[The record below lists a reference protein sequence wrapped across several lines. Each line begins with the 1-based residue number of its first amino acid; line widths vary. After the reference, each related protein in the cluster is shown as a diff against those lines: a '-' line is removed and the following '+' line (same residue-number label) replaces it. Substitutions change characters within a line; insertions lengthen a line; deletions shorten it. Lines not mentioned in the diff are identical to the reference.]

1 MTVEDVKSEP
11 SVDVKPV
18 TPPARIPMGTI
29 LGEMAD
35 AMDSTK
41 KTLDR
46 YKQVTVMQPLRELKE
61 DMAKLTEEEL
71 ATLKEAAEAKGT
83 QALWDFGHLISS
95 AAYASLSIMFGTYL
109 IAMGEE
115 RGKSFIY
122 SGSAL
127 LASSLMEHLGGW
139 ALVSKYASFGYETVE
154 DTLKATLP
162 LAASITTFYC
172 APHNLMNLPI
182 EHKELMQGINKWVS
196 WINVGVQT
204 GKVYSSVVIVGR
216 AQRRLTV
223 VEGKIT
229 VNQLKVEPLAL
240 RNEAVTNSAKQ
251 VNDAMKGGIKKMMK
265 GTTATAAG

>member
-1 MTVEDVKSEP
+1 MTVEEVKSEP
-11 SVDVKPV
+11 SVAVRSV

-35 AMDSTK
+35 AMDNTK

-46 YKQVTVMQPLRELKE
+46 YKQVTVIQPLRDLKE
-61 DMAKLTEEEL
+61 DMTKLTEEEL
-71 ATLKEAAEAKGT
+71 ATLKQAAEAKGT
-83 QALWDFGHLISS
+83 QALWAFGHLISS

-109 IAMGEE
+109 LAIGEE

-122 SGSAL
+122 GGSAL

-139 ALVSKYASFGYETVE
+139 ALVSKYASFGNETVE

-182 EHKELMQGINKWVS
+182 KHKEIMQGIDKWVS

-204 GKVYSSVVIVGR
+204 GTVYSSVIVGR

-229 VNQLKVEPLAL
+229 VNQLKVEPLTH
-240 RNEAVTNSAKQ
+240 RNEAQTNSAKQ
-251 VNDAMKGGIKKMMK
+251 VNDTMKGSIKKMIK
-265 GTTATAAG
+265 GTTAIAVG